1 MTMPASRTYLIV
13 WICLALPAFSWGV
26 ALAWQGAVIAEH
38 VLNPTGALSAVLLIL
53 AMGATPLRFVWPRAN
68 LTRWL
73 LRNRRYLGVA
83 SFGYALLHTVFYMLD
98 ARSLSKMV
106 SQLTQLD
113 IWTGWLAFLI
123 MVPLALT
130 SNDAAVRK
138 LGRRWKS
145 LQRWAYAAAIL
156 GLLHALGL
164 NNWDDPWE
172 PLIVTAPLL
181 VLQGLRIKRKVTA

>member
-1 MTMPASRTYLIV
+1 MTMPASRTYLIA
-13 WICLALPAFSWGV
+13 WICLALPAISWGV
-26 ALAWQGAVIAEH
+26 ALARQGTVIADD
-38 VLNPTGALSAVLLIL
+38 VLNPTGALSAILLIL
-53 AMGATPLRFVWPRAN
+53 ALGATPLRYVWPRAN

-73 LRNRRYLGVA
+73 LRNRRHLGIA
-83 SFGYALLHTVFYMLD
+83 SFGYGLLHTLFYALD

-106 SQLTQLD
+106 SELTQLD
-113 IWTGWLAFLI
+113 IWTGWLALLI

-138 LGRRWKS
+138 LGRRWKT

-156 GLLHALGL
+156 GLLHALSL

-181 VLQGLRIKRKVTA
+181 VLQGLRIRRQFTA